1 MILITPAHCCDQPLQ
16 PTVMASTLISGWASR
31 KAMAIWSSVSTSVSM
46 MTGVRCSELSMAAS
60 SVSMASIA
68 AIWASIAA
76 IRASMASMSMA
87 FFVWATVS
95 WKRCSSVSVSWDLP
109 VPLWK
114 DKGPTENRSDHDWA
128 RLVQRSNLHPFHW
141 THLYPFWTF
150 REYFSK
156 RTYRVYYCVY
166 SKFENSTSAIWLLF
180 TWLWVR
186 IFQTWGTTAGET
198 VLSSTRTR
206 CTGLLAPVLKHESQP
221 QRVQEDWD
229 GRYLAKVDI
238 WAPSTGKS
246 PWY

>member
-1 MILITPAHCCDQPLQ
+1 
-16 PTVMASTLISGWASR
+16 
-31 KAMAIWSSVSTSVSM
+31 
-46 MTGVRCSELSMAAS
+46 
-60 SVSMASIA
+60 
-68 AIWASIAA
+68 
-76 IRASMASMSMA
+76 MASMSMA

-95 WKRCSSVSVSWDLP
+95 WKRCSSVTVSWDLA

-114 DKGPTENRSDHDWA
+114 DKGPTENRSDRDWA

-156 RTYRVYYCVY
+156 PTYRVYYCVY

-198 VLSSTRTR
+198 VLSSTRNTLHR
-206 CTGLLAPVLKHESQP
+206 SARTSVEAWVATSTCPRGL
-221 QRVQEDWD
+221 
-229 GRYLAKVDI
+229 GRSISGQWLISGLPLPENHHDI
-238 WAPSTGKS
+238 NDIDR
-246 PWY
+246 